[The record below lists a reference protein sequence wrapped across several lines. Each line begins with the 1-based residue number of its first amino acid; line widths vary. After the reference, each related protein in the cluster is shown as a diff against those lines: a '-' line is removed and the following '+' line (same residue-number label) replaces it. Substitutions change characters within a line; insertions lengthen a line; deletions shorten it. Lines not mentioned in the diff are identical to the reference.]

1 MTTSAKHTNSTAQAT
16 SRCGRGCAGPS
27 AQRRVPTNIEET
39 DDAFVL
45 SLHAAGLDKSDF
57 EVKVRDDLLT
67 IACHAQE
74 ATPTGRRYTRRE
86 VRGQGFEREFA
97 LNGKVLLENI
107 EAHYAH
113 GVLTVRL
120 PKNPD
125 AMRPPQDIPVQ

>member
-1 MTTSAKHTNSTAQAT
+1 MTTSTEHSKSTGQPA
-16 SRCGRGCAGPS
+16 SRCGRGCGGPS

-97 LNGKVLLENI
+97 LNGKVLLQNI
-107 EAHYAH
+107 EAEYAK

-125 AMRPPQDIPVQ
+125 AMRPAQDIPVQ